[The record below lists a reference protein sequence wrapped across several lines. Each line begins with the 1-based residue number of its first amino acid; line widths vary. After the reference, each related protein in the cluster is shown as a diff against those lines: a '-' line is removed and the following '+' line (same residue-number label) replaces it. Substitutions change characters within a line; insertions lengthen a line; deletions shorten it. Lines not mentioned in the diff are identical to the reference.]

1 MDKQFSTLITLLLV
15 IPGNSTTA
23 ERSFSSLRR
32 LKTFLRS
39 TMGQERLNSVMLLNT
54 HHDATDS
61 LDLVAVARDFVALN
75 DYRRSILGTFS
86 LIDYCTT
93 GC

>member
-1 MDKQFSTLITLLLV
+1 
-15 IPGNSTTA
+15 
-23 ERSFSSLRR
+23 
-32 LKTFLRS
+32 
-39 TMGQERLNSVMLLNT
+39 MGQERLNNVMLLNT

-86 LIDYCTT
+86 IIDYCTT